1 MSEVR
6 TTSSSL
12 VSADEL
18 AGSCC
23 HVSTDSQSVDT
34 GYVSCSTRSLY
45 VTLTSSVTHIVTNSV
60 SLTVI
65 SALFQ
70 C

>member
-23 HVSTDSQSVDT
+23 HFTTDSQSVDT
-34 GYVSCSTRSLY
+34 GVFVC
-45 VTLTSSVTHIVTNSV
+45 
-60 SLTVI
+60 
-65 SALFQ
+65 
-70 C
+70 